1 MLDARFGL
9 CLLAGVEV
17 MVVRREIPRYATEL
31 LNVLAAT
38 FGAVVIKL
46 ALVAAVKAAVNREV
60 DGQIGDVE
68 FLKCVVDDLLDSLG
82 VLHKAGFTF
91 DIRNAASA
99 GVLAERSL
107 DTELVINADLFR
119 DIDVMGVGQI
129 LLVSYALD
137 DAILLTQVLEG
148 GMTEVFRGAGI
159 ATEIQIVTFR
169 RFLCVF
175 GDPGY
180 DFERERVDV
189 LILGV
194 GLTEECIA
202 HFGNTQIPDG
212 KGAVLQCVVNVGVT
226 FVESTNSMIL
236 IHERSGFGRLF
247 RHMPE
252 ALYKGTFNQFQSILE
267 CIPETLKV
275 CFVSFTESDAVFD
288 TQLGQDDGDRDIVAA
303 TDSGIAETVAVVA
316 DQGSTQADEGF
327 PSGYR
332 LRLSLEHCCSPAL
345 CHQEFRL
352 MATLLA
358 CLRMQRF
365 R

>member
-1 MLDARFGL
+1 
-9 CLLAGVEV
+9 
-17 MVVRREIPRYATEL
+17 MVIRAVSHTDGYHLTSYTTEL

-38 FGAVVIKL
+38 LGAVVIKL

-68 FLKCVVDDLLDSLG
+68 FLKCVVDDLLDSFG
-82 VLHKAGFTF
+82 VLYERGFAF

-119 DIDVMGVGQI
+119 NIYVVGVGEVLFI
-129 LLVSYALD
+129 CYTFD

-169 RFLCVF
+169 SFLCVF

-180 DFERERVDV
+180 DFERECVDV
-189 LILGV
+189 LILCV
-194 GLTEECIA
+194 GLAEERIA

-212 KGAVLQCVVNVGVT
+212 KSTMLQRVVDVGVAI
-226 FVESTNSMIL
+226 VESANSMIL
-236 IHERSGFGRLF
+236 IHERSGLRRLF

-252 ALYKGTFNQFQSILE
+252 ALYKGTFNQFQSILK

-275 CFVSFTESDAVFD
+275 CFVPFAESDAVFD

-345 CHQEFRL
+345 RHQEFRL